1 MKLYF
6 IQSEKA
12 ERYVISNNAVNARSL
27 ALKSGIGG
35 HKIDRR
41 VFRTSEGQILEVD
54 RPPGVIT
61 EAEAENL
68 VKSLGYDLDG
78 KEIPKEDSK
87 TCLRCGEVKA
97 LSLFPPRSGGGYQS
111 YCRECKKAIDR
122 EYRLKK
128 KMSKEA

>member
-6 IQSEKA
+6 IQSEKS

-61 EAEAENL
+61 ESEAEIL

-78 KEIPKEDSK
+78 KKIPKEDSK

-111 YCRECKKAIDR
+111 YCRECKKTIDR